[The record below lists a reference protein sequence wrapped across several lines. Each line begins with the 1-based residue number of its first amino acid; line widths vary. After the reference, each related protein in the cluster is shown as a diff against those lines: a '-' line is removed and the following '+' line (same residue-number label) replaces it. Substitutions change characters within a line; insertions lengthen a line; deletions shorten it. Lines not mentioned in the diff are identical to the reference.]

1 MRTVGFI
8 VLLGAVTRVESTKK
22 NIHGQSNTKPKQT
35 KFRVEIFMLIIYALV
50 HLSFHVAACKC
61 NGHANVCQV
70 LTGKCFCTTKGI
82 KGDQCQL

>member
-1 MRTVGFI
+1 MLPYVRPF
-8 VLLGAVTRVESTKK
+8 VT
-22 NIHGQSNTKPKQT
+22 P
-35 KFRVEIFMLIIYALV
+35 
-50 HLSFHVAACKC
+50 LSLPHFLPHMSFLPLPPACKC